1 MTRMLSALGT
11 DPSCIPSAWTCKCIL
26 HWDFALAYV
35 LALSLS
41 KKARE
46 MLKFCN

>member
-1 MTRMLSALGT
+1 MTRMLSALGIG
-11 DPSCIPSAWTCKCIL
+11 PLCIPSVWTCKCIL

-35 LALSLS
+35 LALSL
-41 KKARE
+41 KKARK